1 MYCLQIIWWENKGFQ
16 QRSWVATIP
25 HREDMVCTVSL
36 SLFAG
41 LERIL
46 RRFSIFAG
54 EPRKSIITTTEPCNP
69 VFKEAQPRPSKQ
81 KLNQL
86 VIIFEFTCYV
96 MFLEENCFCNKA
108 SNRIVLTLKGFS
120 VFFWITL
127 SHEVSR
133 YFPKYTYIDIRELK
147 EPSTYSLDTNR

>member
-1 MYCLQIIWWENKGFQ
+1 
-16 QRSWVATIP
+16 
-25 HREDMVCTVSL
+25 MVSF

-46 RRFSIFAG
+46 RRFSVFAG

-69 VFKEAQPRPSKQ
+69 VFKEAQPRPSKY
-81 KLNQL
+81 NQSVKQSL
-86 VIIFEFTCYV
+86 IIIIFEFTCYV

-108 SNRIVLTLKGFS
+108 SNRIVLTSKGFS

-133 YFPKYTYIDIRELK
+133 HFPRYTYINIRELK
-147 EPSTYSLDTNR
+147 EPSTYSWYTDRLVIPLHL